1 MRGKVSGKV
10 VKSNQ
15 PINFL
20 GSVDKKTG
28 EVTDQKHDLFGK
40 KIAGSIL
47 VFPNGVGSSVG
58 AYTIYSLKSNNSAPA
73 AMACQKVDLTVASGC
88 ALANIPLFILSPDE
102 YDSMK
107 DGDEVSL
114 GYERQEEKKIQGSLQ
129 EKIPR
134 KFRFLNQILLFY
146 MCLQAKLVQ
155 NHQY

>member
-47 VFPNGVGSSVG
+47 VFPNGIGSSVG

-134 KFRFLNQILLFY
+134 KFRFLNQILLCY
-146 MCLQAKLVQ
+146 MCL
-155 NHQY
+155 